1 MQVRMTRFLSFS
13 RALALAGL
21 GSGLALVAVSVSAQQ
36 QPKPPQSL
44 PAPRYQTPG
53 LAAPAGPVPA
63 PVFPVTPAITPNGQ
77 VAEEV
82 IVRVNDQIISRSDLM
97 RGEDL
102 LQQEVAQA
110 GPQAGDASERQRNL
124 LRDLIDQQLL
134 ISKAKELN
142 INPDA
147 ELTRRLDEIR
157 KQNNLPSMEALEQ
170 AARRQGVS
178 YEDFKANIRNQIM
191 TQSVVR
197 DEVGRNIRMTHADE
211 EKFYQAHTVE
221 LAVPEQVKLSEIL
234 VPVPSTAADAEIQQ
248 AKTKAD
254 DLYSKLKAGADF
266 AATAKSSSGGPT
278 AAQGGDLGVFKRG
291 QLAKVLED
299 RTFAQQQGEFTE
311 PIRTRQGFVIL
322 KTVEHVQAG
331 TPPLDK
337 IEGEVQNAMY
347 QEQIQ
352 PALRAYLTKLRE
364 DSYVDIRPGFTDSGA
379 SPKQTKP
386 VFTAYVA
393 PQPKK
398 KTENKRRLVAA
409 HDRARLQDAGLT
421 SKGNTVQPLANVQ
434 LDKHGKP
441 KKVKRE
447 KVRFGQ
453 APREALPEENSDLAT
468 TTAAGAREP
477 SASGQDALGTPETNP
492 ALAGRGVN
500 AGAFGS
506 GSGSGSA
513 TASSAGVGGN
523 GAPGTA
529 LAPVATNN
537 TVVAANESDP
547 LTPVA
552 PARKKTRFSDRE
564 PEVKEKKKEV
574 KVDKAIAR
582 VTAKP
587 DAASTAEKQDRSQQQ
602 NALGLNGDT
611 NKKKKKR
618 EKGEAKER
626 LQQTTPEKKPDL
638 VDNGLP
644 DRLHQQNGPQ
654 QTTGTP
660 SASSQTG
667 NLPAEN
673 SKEQDRQRR
682 GKQPVTNPS
691 ADATTLPSV
700 NQPPP
705 GTTVPVQTPSE
716 NGTTTPAPGTLNP
729 NPTLP
734 PPQ

>member
-1 MQVRMTRFLSFS
+1 MTRFSFFS
-13 RALALAGL
+13 RALVLAGV
-21 GSGLALVAVSVSAQQ
+21 GSGLALAAVTVSAQQ
-36 QPKPPQSL
+36 APQTM
-44 PAPRYQTPG
+44 PTPRYQTPG
-53 LAAPAGPVPA
+53 IAAPAGPVPA
-63 PVFPVTPAITPNGQ
+63 PVFPTTPAITPNGE

-82 IVRVNDQIISRSDLM
+82 IARVNDQIISRSDLM

-102 LQQEVAQA
+102 LQQEIAQGGA
-110 GPQAGDASERQRNL
+110 QAGDAADRQRNL

-157 KQNNLPSMEALEQ
+157 KQNNLPTMEALEQ

-178 YEDFKANIRNQIM
+178 YEDFKSNIRNQIM

-197 DEVGRNIRMTHADE
+197 DEVGRNIHMTHADE
-211 EKFYQAHTVE
+211 ERFYEAHKAE
-221 LAVPEQVKLSEIL
+221 FAMPEQVKLSEIL
-234 VPVPSTAADAEIQQ
+234 VPVSATATDAEIEQ

-254 DLYSKLKAGADF
+254 AIYNKLKGGADF
-266 AATAKSSSGGPT
+266 AATAKAESGGPT

-299 RTFAQQQGEFTE
+299 RTFAQQTGEFTD

-322 KTVEHVQAG
+322 KTVDHVQAG
-331 TPPLDK
+331 TPSLDK
-337 IEGEVQNAMY
+337 IESDVQNAMY
-347 QEQIQ
+347 QDQIQ

-364 DSYVDIRPGFTDSGA
+364 DSYVDVRPGFVDSGA

-386 VFTAYVA
+386 VFTAYTA
-393 PQPKK
+393 PVPKK
-398 KTENKRRLVAA
+398 KTENKRRLIAA
-409 HDRARLQDAGLT
+409 RDRARLQDAGLT
-421 SKGNTVQPLANVQ
+421 AKGNTVQPLANVQ

-453 APREALPEENSDLAT
+453 APREALPDEISDAAT
-468 TTAAGAREP
+468 TTTTGTREP
-477 SASGQDALGTPETNP
+477 SASGQDALGMPGTNP
-492 ALAGRGVN
+492 AVAATGVN

-506 GSGSGSA
+506 GSGAGTAAASGS
-513 TASSAGVGGN
+513 GN

-529 LAPVATNN
+529 LAPVSTNN
-537 TVVAANESDP
+537 TVNVASESDP
-547 LTPVA
+547 LTPLA

-574 KVDKAIAR
+574 KVDKTIAR

-587 DAASTAEKQDRSQQQ
+587 DPATTAEKQDAAQQQ
-602 NALGLNGDT
+602 TALGLAGDT
-611 NKKKKKR
+611 SKKKKKR
-618 EKGEAKER
+618 QKGEDKQR

-660 SASSQTG
+660 SASSATG

-673 SKEQDRQRR
+673 SKEEDKQRR
-682 GKQPVTNPS
+682 GRQPVTDP
-691 ADATTLPSV
+691 AKDASPLPTDAQPPAGTTLPA
-700 NQPPP
+700 
-705 GTTVPVQTPSE
+705 GTPTQ
-716 NGTTTPAPGTLNP
+716 NGTTTPGPGTLTP
-729 NPTLP
+729 NPTA

>member
-1 MQVRMTRFLSFS
+1 MTRFSSFS
-13 RALALAGL
+13 RALALAGF
-21 GSGLALVAVSVSAQQ
+21 GSGLALAAVTISAQQ
-36 QPKPPQSL
+36 PQPAQQPQTM
-44 PAPRYQTPG
+44 PTPRYQTPG
-53 LAAPAGPVPA
+53 IAVPA
-63 PVFPVTPAITPNGQ
+63 VNGPSASPIFPTTPAITPGGQ

-97 RGEDL
+97 RGEEI
-102 LQQEVAQA
+102 LQQEIAQGGAQA
-110 GPQAGDASERQRNL
+110 GDTADRQRNL

-157 KQNNLPSMEALEQ
+157 KQNNLPNMEALEQ

-211 EKFYQAHTVE
+211 EKFYTAHKDE
-221 LAVPEQVKLSEIL
+221 FAVPEQVKLSEIL
-234 VPVPSTAADAEIQQ
+234 VPVTTTATEADIAQ

-254 DLYSKLKAGADF
+254 DIYAKLKGGADF
-266 AATAKSSSGGPT
+266 AATAKASSGGPT
-278 AAQGGDLGVFKRG
+278 ATQGGDLGVFKRG

-299 RTFAQQQGEFTE
+299 RTFAQPEGSFTE

-331 TPPLDK
+331 TPSLDK
-337 IEGEVQNAMY
+337 IEPDVQNAMY
-347 QEQIQ
+347 QQEIQ

-364 DSYVDIRPGFTDSGA
+364 DSYVDIRPGFVDSGA
-379 SPKQTKP
+379 SPKQSKP

-421 SKGNTVQPLANVQ
+421 AKGSTVQPMRNVQ

-453 APREALPEENSDLAT
+453 APREALPDENTDAVATGT
-468 TTAAGAREP
+468 TTGVKQP
-477 SASGQDALGTPETNP
+477 SASGQDALGIPETNP
-492 ALAGRGVN
+492 ALASGAN

-506 GSGSGSA
+506 GSGTGA
-513 TASSAGVGGN
+513 AAEAGTGN
-523 GAPGTA
+523 GAPGA
-529 LAPVATNN
+529 LLAPVSTNN
-537 TVVAANESDP
+537 TVAAVNENDP

-552 PARKKTRFSDRE
+552 APQKKTRYSNRE
-564 PEVKEKKKEV
+564 PEVKEKKKQV

-582 VTAKP
+582 VSATPDKATA
-587 DAASTAEKQDRSQQQ
+587 TEKQDAAQQTK
-602 NALGLNGDT
+602 ALGLNGDT
-611 NKKKKKR
+611 AKKKKKR

-673 SKEQDRQRR
+673 SKEEDKQRR
-682 GKQPVTNPS
+682 GKEPVTSPPDDS
-691 ADATTLPSV
+691 KTLPTIDQPPAGTTLPRET
-700 NQPPP
+700 P
-705 GTTVPVQTPSE
+705 TT
-716 NGTTTPAPGTLNP
+716 NGTNTPGPGTLNA
-729 NPTLP
+729 NPTA

>member
-1 MQVRMTRFLSFS
+1 MTRFSAFS
-13 RALALAGL
+13 RALVLAGI
-21 GSGLALVAVSVSAQQ
+21 GSGLALAAVSVSAQQ
-36 QPKPPQSL
+36 QTPQTM
-44 PAPRYQTPG
+44 PTPRYQTPG
-53 LAAPAGPVPA
+53 IAAPAGPVAA
-63 PVFPVTPAITPNGQ
+63 PIFPTTPAITPNGE

-82 IVRVNDQIISRSDLM
+82 IARVNDQIISRSDLM

-102 LQQEVAQA
+102 LQQEIAQA
-110 GPQAGDASERQRNL
+110 GSQASDAAADRQKNL

-157 KQNNLPSMEALEQ
+157 KQNNLPTMEALEQ

-178 YEDFKANIRNQIM
+178 YEDFKSNIRNQIM

-197 DEVGRNIRMTHADE
+197 DEVGRNIHMTHGDE
-211 EKFYQAHTVE
+211 EKYYQAHQNE
-221 LAVPEQVKLSEIL
+221 FAVPEQVKLSEIL
-234 VPVPSTAADAEIQQ
+234 VPVSATATEAEIQQ
-248 AKTKAD
+248 AQTKANGIYD
-254 DLYSKLKAGADF
+254 KLKGGADF
-266 AATAKSSSGGPT
+266 AATAKASSGGPT
-278 AAQGGDLGVFKRG
+278 ATQGGDLGVFKRG

-299 RTFAQQQGEFTE
+299 RTFAQQVNAYTE

-322 KTVEHVQAG
+322 KTVDHVQAG
-331 TPPLDK
+331 TPTLDK

-347 QEQIQ
+347 QDQIQ

-364 DSYVDIRPGFTDSGA
+364 DSYVDVRPGFVDSGA
-379 SPKQTKP
+379 SAKQTKP
-386 VFTAYVA
+386 VFTAYTA

-398 KTENKRRLVAA
+398 KTENKRRLIAA
-409 HDRARLQDAGLT
+409 RDRARLQDAGLT
-421 SKGNTVQPLANVQ
+421 AKGNTVQPLANVQ

-453 APREALPEENSDLAT
+453 APREALPDEITDAVAT
-468 TTAAGAREP
+468 TNTGTKEP
-477 SASGQDALGTPETNP
+477 SASGQDSLGMPGTNP
-492 ALAGRGVN
+492 AVAATGVN

-506 GSGSGSA
+506 GSGGA
-513 TASSAGVGGN
+513 AGTGN
-523 GAPGTA
+523 GAPGTL
-529 LAPVATNN
+529 LAPVSTNN
-537 TVVAANESDP
+537 TVNVANESDP

-552 PARKKTRFSDRE
+552 PPRKKSRYSDRE
-564 PEVKEKKKEV
+564 PEVKERKKEV
-574 KVDKAIAR
+574 KVDKAINR

-587 DAASTAEKQDRSQQQ
+587 EAATTAEKQDAKLQQ
-602 NALGLNGDT
+602 NALGLSGDT
-611 NKKKKKR
+611 TKKKKKR
-618 EKGEAKER
+618 QKGEAKER

-660 SASSQTG
+660 SASSASG

-673 SKEQDRQRR
+673 SKEQDKQRR
-682 GKQPVTNPS
+682 GRQPVTDS
-691 ADATTLPSV
+691 TKDASPLPTDAQPPAGTTLPA
-700 NQPPP
+700 
-705 GTTVPVQTPSE
+705 GTPTQ
-716 NGTTTPAPGTLNP
+716 NGTTTPGPGTLSP
-729 NPTLP
+729 NPTP
-734 PPQ
+734 APQ

>member
-1 MQVRMTRFLSFS
+1 MP
-13 RALALAGL
+13 G
-21 GSGLALVAVSVSAQQ
+21 
-36 QPKPPQSL
+36 
-44 PAPRYQTPG
+44 PRYQTPG
-53 LAAPAGPVPA
+53 LATPTGPVAA
-63 PVFPVTPAITPNGQ
+63 PVFPTTPAITPNGQ

-97 RGEDL
+97 RGEDI
-102 LQQEVAQA
+102 LQQEIAQGGA
-110 GPQAGDASERQRNL
+110 QAGDAAERQRNL

-134 ISKAKELN
+134 ISKAKESN
-142 INPDA
+142 INADA

-170 AARRQGVS
+170 AARKQGVS
-178 YEDFKANIRNQIM
+178 YEDFKANIRNQIL

-197 DEVGRNIRMTHADE
+197 DEVGRSIRMTHADE
-211 EKFYQAHTVE
+211 EKFYQAHQNE

-234 VPVPSTAADAEIQQ
+234 VPVSATASEAEIQQ
-248 AKTKAD
+248 AKTKAEEIAA
-254 DLYSKLKAGADF
+254 KLKGGADF
-266 AATAKSSSGGPT
+266 AATAKASSGGPT

-299 RTFAQQQGEFTE
+299 RTFAQPEGSFTD

-364 DSYVDIRPGFTDSGA
+364 DSYVDVRPGFVDTGA

-386 VFTAYVA
+386 VFTAYTA

-398 KTENKRRLVAA
+398 KTEVKRRLIASR
-409 HDRARLQDAGLT
+409 DRARLQDAGLT
-421 SKGNTVQPLANVQ
+421 VKGSTVQPLANVE

-453 APREALPEENSDLAT
+453 APREALPEESSDT
-468 TTAAGAREP
+468 TTVANDGVKQP
-477 SASGQDALGTPETNP
+477 NASGQDALGTSGTNP
-492 ALAGRGVN
+492 ALAGQGAN

-506 GSGSGSA
+506 GNGSA
-513 TASSAGVGGN
+513 PTSAGASASGN
-523 GAPGTA
+523 GAPGTV
-529 LAPVATNN
+529 LAPVSTNN
-537 TVVAANESDP
+537 TVAANEGDP

-552 PARKKTRFSDRE
+552 APRKKSRFADRE

-574 KVDKAIAR
+574 KVDKAVAR

-587 DAASTAEKQDRSQQQ
+587 EAATTTEKQDVAHQQT
-602 NALGLNGDT
+602 ALGLSGDT
-611 NKKKKKR
+611 NKKRKKR
-618 EKGEAKER
+618 QKGETKER
-626 LQQTTPEKKPDL
+626 LQQTTPEAKPDL

-654 QTTGTP
+654 QTAGTP

-673 SKEQDRQRR
+673 SKEEDKQRR
-682 GKQPVTNPS
+682 GRQPVTNP
-691 ADATTLPSV
+691 ATDATALPTDNQPPAGTTLP
-700 NQPPP
+700 P
-705 GTTVPVQTPSE
+705 GTPTQ
-716 NGTTTPAPGTLNP
+716 NGTTTPGPGTLSP
-729 NPTLP
+729 NPTA